1 MYTSQII
8 NHTADV
14 GFTIEAATVNELFE
28 GAAILTFEV
37 MTDLKKIKPISIK
50 TVEIESETIEKLLF
64 DFIDELIFL
73 KDAEYMLF
81 SEFHI
86 EVTEQKKGKATLKAE
101 LVGEEINPKK
111 HELKVDVK
119 AVTLHHFYLKKEQGK
134 YKASIILDI

>member
-1 MYTSQII
+1 MYTSEII

-14 GFTIEAATVNELFE
+14 GFTIEARTLNELFK

-37 MTDLKKIKPISIK
+37 MTNLKKINPIIVK

-73 KDAEYMLF
+73 KDVEYMLF
-81 SEFHI
+81 SEFH
-86 EVTEQKKGKATLKAE
+86 VKVAEQKKGKATLKAE
-101 LVGEEINPKK
+101 LLGEEIDPKK
-111 HELKVDVK
+111 HELRVDVK
-119 AVTLHHFYLKKEQGK
+119 AVTLHHFYLKKENSM